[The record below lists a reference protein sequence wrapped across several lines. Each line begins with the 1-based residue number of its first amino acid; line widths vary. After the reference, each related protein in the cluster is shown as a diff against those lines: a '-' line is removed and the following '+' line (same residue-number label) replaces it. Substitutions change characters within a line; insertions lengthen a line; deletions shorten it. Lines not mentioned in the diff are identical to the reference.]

1 MFMRRAARDLDARC
15 LGWNPRLSS
24 LELVNW
30 TVEAVSFLPLPFCPA
45 ANFLLRW
52 SSLPVH
58 HRIPESGAIRA
69 ALVLRALRLPFYS
82 LILLSAVRPPLLRST
97 KMHVILVLRWVW
109 YHQFVWACFMFLWL
123 PTLETDSNSVQFQGS
138 KHALWRI
145 TRLSNRS

>member
-58 HRIPESGAIRA
+58 HRIPESGATRNACGVA
-69 ALVLRALRLPFYS
+69 AYWPYAHMWACGVLPVQMA
-82 LILLSAVRPPLLRST
+82 PLLR
-97 KMHVILVLRWVW
+97 VL
-109 YHQFVWACFMFLWL
+109 
-123 PTLETDSNSVQFQGS
+123 
-138 KHALWRI
+138 
-145 TRLSNRS
+145 